1 MKAKELE
8 KEGNLENVKYGRAVQ
23 NAGIFMNTLLKDTEK
38 LKQKNLQ
45 KIEVSMKVNKKA
57 VVETLLQAIGVSI
70 SVNNK
75 NFVVKESMIE

>member
-1 MKAKELE
+1 
-8 KEGNLENVKYGRAVQ
+8 
-23 NAGIFMNTLLKDTEK
+23 MNTLLKDTEK